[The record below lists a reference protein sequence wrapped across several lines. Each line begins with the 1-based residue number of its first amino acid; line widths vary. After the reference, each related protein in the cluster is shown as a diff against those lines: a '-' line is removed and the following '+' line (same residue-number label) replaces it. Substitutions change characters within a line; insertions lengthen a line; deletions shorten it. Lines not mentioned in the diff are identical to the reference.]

1 MTHLHRGS
9 SAATAWGW
17 DGCAPSGGRSLAGCQ
32 HRFAECAALRL
43 RRRSPQMVFPV
54 CHRLNLFV
62 RRVVAFSDCQDL
74 LLPVCLSAPSLF
86 RVSSDPVLRYSYRSL
101 FSTCAVFSHI
111 YPNLIYPEHQIL
123 SCERA
128 KDCGFGA
135 DTLCRAVGL
144 CRLSE
149 VISSHK
155 AHKLVSCVVFFVCR
169 LTSALEV
176 KVGVAAFM
184 G

>member
-1 MTHLHRGS
+1 MLKHLEALRCSVHLGEISFRNCFS
-9 SAATAWGW
+9 VFFMPFGW
-17 DGCAPSGGRSLAGCQ
+17 DGCAPPGGRSLAGCQ

-128 KDCGFGA
+128 KDSGFGA
-135 DTLCRAVGL
+135 DTLCRADSFL
-144 CRLSE
+144 LSGY
-149 VISSHK
+149 K
-155 AHKLVSCVVFFVCR
+155 
-169 LTSALEV
+169 
-176 KVGVAAFM
+176 
-184 G
+184 